1 MLVRANACNPRIHLS
16 AMQKS
21 ANPSERGDA
30 LIRPLMPEL
39 DTLRGLAIL
48 GVLALH
54 GFYSGYSGLRG
65 LSRPAQV
72 FLGLTQWGWLGVNL
86 FFVLSGFLITG
97 ILLDSRKKPHYY
109 RRFYARR
116 ALRILPAYYALLIL
130 LAVLRQATAA
140 YLGLSF
146 VYLANVTNLFGV
158 AEDYGPLWSLAVE
171 EHYYLAW
178 PMVVRWL
185 TRRNL
190 ALFALGI
197 CVAEPILRA
206 IAFQRGDTVGLASY
220 TWFVADGLA
229 SGSLLAIL
237 LRTSL
242 TRRQVAGVCFSLFAF
257 GAAAAAGGAPFGILT
272 RSRLLGATLQHTVID
287 LLFSGVLLFFL
298 LAGTA
303 PWGKLVHNAGLRFVG
318 RISYGLYL
326 VHLLVFRLYDK
337 LCRRLMPSLIP
348 MDGHFAKVV
357 LRFVVAGGGAIVI
370 AYLSRRFFEERFLRL
385 KDRWSP
391 AMDEPLTRVSV
402 RPEDSSSA
410 DAKQS
415 A

>member
-1 MLVRANACNPRIHLS
+1 ML
-16 AMQKS
+16 KS
-21 ANPSERGDA
+21 ANPSDRRDP

-39 DTLRGLAIL
+39 DTLRGIAIL

-54 GFYSGYSGLRG
+54 GFYSGHSGLRG
-65 LSRPAQV
+65 FSRPVQV
-72 FLGLTQWGWLGVNL
+72 FLNLTQWGWLGVNL

-97 ILLDSRKKPHYY
+97 ILIDSRNRPHYY

-116 ALRILPAYYALLIL
+116 ALRILPAYYGLLIL

-171 EHYYLAW
+171 EHYYLVW
-178 PMVVRWL
+178 PMVARWL
-185 TRRNL
+185 NPRNL
-190 ALFALGI
+190 ALFAVGI
-197 CVAEPILRA
+197 CVAEPVLRA
-206 IAFQRGDTVGLASY
+206 AAFQHGYTVGLASY

-237 LRTSL
+237 LRTSVP
-242 TRRQVAGVCFSLFAF
+242 RRHIATVCLALFAL
-257 GAAAAAGGAPFGILT
+257 GAAATAGGAPFGILT
-272 RSRLLGATLQHTVID
+272 RNRLLGAALQHTVID
-287 LLFSGVLLFFL
+287 LLFSGALLLFL

-303 PWGKLVHNAGLRFVG
+303 PWGKLVNNAALRFVG

-337 LCRRLMPSLIP
+337 LCRRLLPSLIP
-348 MDGHFAKVV
+348 MDSHFSSLV
-357 LRFVVAGGGAIVI
+357 LRFAVAGGGAIVI

-391 AMDEPLTRVSV
+391 AVDETLTRVSMQ
-402 RPEDSSSA
+402 PADSSSE
-410 DAKQS
+410 DVKQS